1 MTSDQVA
8 RDYLTRARA
17 RWTALA
23 ALMSARA
30 YPDVVRES
38 QDLVE
43 LVLKGALR
51 FVGVDPPK
59 RHDVHGRV
67 IEFADRLPAEWRST
81 LQELRGAL
89 DQLAQDRSAAF
100 YGDEDADVPASDLFG
115 EGDARR
121 AMSVAER
128 VLDLYARL
136 LGDQPG
142 ERRTP

>member
-17 RWTALA
+17 RWIALE
-23 ALMSARA
+23 ALMSAGG

-59 RHDVHGRV
+59 RHDVHDAAMAY
-67 IEFADRLPAEWRST
+67 ADRLPGEWRQT
-81 LQELRGAL
+81 LDELRGSL
-89 DQLAQDRSAAF
+89 DQLAQDRSPAF
-100 YGDEDADVPASDLFG
+100 YGNEEADIPASELFG

-121 AMSVAER
+121 AMAVADR
-128 VLDLYARL
+128 LLDLYIRL
-136 LGDQPG
+136 LGEQ
-142 ERRTP
+142 R